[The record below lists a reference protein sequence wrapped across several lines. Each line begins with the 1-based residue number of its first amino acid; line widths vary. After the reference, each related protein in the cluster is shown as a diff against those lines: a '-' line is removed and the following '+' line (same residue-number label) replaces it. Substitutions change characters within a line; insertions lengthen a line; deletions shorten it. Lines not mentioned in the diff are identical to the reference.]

1 MTAPNPRQLSSRE
14 LLRRIGLDADA
25 STFETELAE
34 TPSPD
39 RDLADAL
46 RTRARS
52 FHKAHVFQPGDLV
65 CWKPGL
71 RNRTQ
76 PRDGRPA
83 VVIGVLP
90 ESVLDTERDS
100 GSTYFREPLDLLLGV
115 YAERGDFLVWHY
127 DSRRFQPW
135 SPAE

>member
-1 MTAPNPRQLSSRE
+1 MAHPESRNIPPRD
-14 LLRRIGLDADA
+14 LLRQIVLDARSGEHAADVDVPD
-25 STFETELAE
+25 S
-34 TPSPD
+34 SD

-46 RTRARS
+46 KARARS
-52 FHKAHVFQPGDLV
+52 FHEAHAFQPGDLV

-71 RNRTQ
+71 RNRTH

-90 ESVLDTERDS
+90 EPVLDTERES
-100 GSTYFREPLDLLLGV
+100 GSSYFREPLDLLLGV

>member
-1 MTAPNPRQLSSRE
+1 MAHPESRNIPPRE
-14 LLRRIGLDADA
+14 LLRQIVLDARSGNHGADLDMPDA
-25 STFETELAE
+25 S
-34 TPSPD
+34 D

-46 RTRARS
+46 QARARS
-52 FHKAHVFQPGDLV
+52 FHEAHVFRPGDLV

-90 ESVLDTERDS
+90 EPVLDTERES